1 MANEPTGLFA
11 SLSRLIWSLLA
22 LSIALWCSVQLL
34 LQIWIYLAVIVTL
47 TVVIFATLAFI
58 RWRRWGP

>member
-34 LQIWIYLAVIVTL
+34 LQIWIYIAITVTAA
-47 TVVIFATLAFI
+47 VVIFAAFSFI
-58 RWRRWGP
+58 RWRRWGH